1 MSIASGEG
9 INPANPGATMY
20 EMSEVQSTV
29 SEMQRNTFLRRIA
42 EVSQE
47 DPHRWVPVGII
58 GEELGLPY
66 EATLAIVDR
75 LREEGFVR
83 RGGGGRLEPPHGP
96 RVHILPEGV
105 EHLRTLDT

>member
-1 MSIASGEG
+1 MS
-9 INPANPGATMY
+9 
-20 EMSEVQSTV
+20 EMAERSEVQGVV
-29 SEMQRNTFLRRIA
+29 SELRRNAFLRRIA

-47 DPHRWVPVGII
+47 DPNRWVPVGII

-66 EATLAIVDR
+66 EVALTTIDE
-75 LREEGFVR
+75 LRDAGLIR

-105 EHLRTLDT
+105 EYLRALDAR

>member
-1 MSIASGEG
+1 MMFEL
-9 INPANPGATMY
+9 N
-20 EMSEVQSTV
+20 EVQSTV

-96 RVHILPEGV
+96 RVHILTEGI
-105 EHLRTLDT
+105 EHLRSLGEER